1 MFAQQR
7 EQGMGVELDT
17 LAREADA
24 LARVLH
30 ALEEEH
36 DALVTSD
43 AGRLESAIADKNAA
57 LEGYLSAKSDRE
69 ARGMGDDLGSAVGNN
84 PQLSAG
90 QRATGL
96 ELVGTIRTAGEHC
109 KTLNQRNGMLIS
121 ALRDRTQQAINIVRG
136 GDSGVTLYGQQGN
149 AHLDN
154 GSRVLGTA

>member
-43 AGRLESAIADKNAA
+43 AGRLESAIAYKNAA